1 MSPESEQPVL
11 FAYDGSDHA
20 KAAIEQAGGLL
31 RQGSSALVLTV
42 WQPLGSVPFFGG
54 VMSPSISKEV
64 VDAARAEAERIA
76 AEGAQLANANG
87 FDAKPIVAEGTP
99 IWNCIIETAEQ
110 RQAAVLVIGSHG
122 RSGLSYAA
130 MGSVAT
136 SVAHHVK
143 RPVLVTRLA

>member
-11 FAYDGSDHA
+11 FAYDGSEHA
-20 KAAIEQAGGLL
+20 KAAIEQAGTLL
-31 RQGSSALVLTV
+31 RPGSSALVLTV

-54 VMSPSISKEV
+54 VMSPSISKGV
-64 VDAARAEAERIA
+64 VDAARAEADKVA
-76 AEGAQLANANG
+76 AEGAQLASAAG
-87 FDAKPIVAEGTP
+87 FDAEPITVEGTP
-99 IWNCIIETAEQ
+99 IWNCIVETAER
-110 RQAAVLVIGSHG
+110 RQAAVVVLGSHG
-122 RSGLSYAA
+122 RSGLTYAA